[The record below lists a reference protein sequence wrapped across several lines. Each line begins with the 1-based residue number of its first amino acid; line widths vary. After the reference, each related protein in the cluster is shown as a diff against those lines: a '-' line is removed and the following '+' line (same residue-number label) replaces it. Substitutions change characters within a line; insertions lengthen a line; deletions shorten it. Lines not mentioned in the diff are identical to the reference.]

1 MHFCYQCNNMYYI
14 RLSANIESSSKD
26 DDESEV
32 QETEKSEFNQQDK
45 LVYYCRNCGN
55 EDQTITVDN
64 VSISKVS
71 FKKGEQNF
79 NNIINEYTKLDPTLP
94 RINNIPCPN
103 TECVSHSDKAD
114 NDIVYLRYDETN
126 MKYVYLCAHCD
137 TVWRLDQEI

>member
-1 MHFCYQCNNMYYI
+1 MHFCSQCHNMYYI
-14 RLSANIESSSKD
+14 RLSANVVGSAGDEAEDIDDKEESM
-26 DDESEV
+26 
-32 QETEKSEFNQQDK
+32 QEDR

-55 EDQTITVDN
+55 EDSTITVDN
-64 VSISKVS
+64 VCISKVN

-103 TECVSHSDKAD
+103 TECASHNDKTE

-126 MKYVYLCAHCD
+126 MKYVYLCANCD
-137 TVWRLDQEI
+137 TVWRLDQEM